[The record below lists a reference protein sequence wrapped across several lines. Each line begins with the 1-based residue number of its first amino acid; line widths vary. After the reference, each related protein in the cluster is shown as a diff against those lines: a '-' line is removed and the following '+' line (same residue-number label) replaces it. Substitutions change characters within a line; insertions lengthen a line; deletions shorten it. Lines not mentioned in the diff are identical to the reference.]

1 MILRTFACALLATAF
16 MGAFSVEVSL
26 AEAGYHFFGG
36 KRVSLPFK
44 APVKPCEKIRV
55 QLYTAT
61 GSMEAPIGEPVVN
74 DCSKP
79 LQIDLPVVRVKTKLN
94 LEIESSNPKGWD
106 SVGSIS
112 LQAYPLQILSPLREW
127 AQDNDLLVADSDGK
141 LEAFFEKEKIPFVVH
156 HSKVMKSPA
165 VYVVAGHGEIL
176 FEEEAEGI
184 PKIVIQG
191 KSIHV
196 EMLYLDQLA
205 TNPLFQY
212 ELLKMFQEIL

>member
-74 DCSKP
+74 DALLCC
-79 LQIDLPVVRVKTKLN
+79 LWLLPRLSYVPKL
-94 LEIESSNPKGWD
+94 
-106 SVGSIS
+106 
-112 LQAYPLQILSPLREW
+112 
-127 AQDNDLLVADSDGK
+127 
-141 LEAFFEKEKIPFVVH
+141 
-156 HSKVMKSPA
+156 
-165 VYVVAGHGEIL
+165 
-176 FEEEAEGI
+176 GI
-184 PKIVIQG
+184 PCLGRGFRPEPSLHTDK
-191 KSIHV
+191 
-196 EMLYLDQLA
+196 DA
-205 TNPLFQY
+205 TG
-212 ELLKMFQEIL
+212 